1 MHNLKTIQ
9 VKQAQPKQNP
19 WKLADGGSLYLLINP
34 NGSKYWRYDYRYGG
48 KKKTMAI
55 GVYPEVCLKKAR
67 EKHLEARNKINDG
80 IDPNEQKRIEKL
92 TCHINT
98 ANSFESIALEWF
110 NTKVADKSEGH
121 RKRTLRALQRD
132 LFPTMG
138 KSPIINISS
147 PELLAALQRIEKRG
161 AIETARRAKQ
171 TAGQI
176 FRYAIATGRAERD
189 PSRDLDGALKNPV
202 KSHRAAITNPEEV
215 GRLLIAID
223 GYHGTE
229 AVRAALQ
236 LSPLLF
242 QRPGEIR
249 RMEWSEINWDQNR
262 WEIPAAKMK
271 MRQPHIVPLSK
282 QSKSILCQLYK
293 HTGNTKYA
301 FPSPKG
307 ASRCLSENAVRTA
320 IRTMGYDN
328 ETMTPHG
335 FRAMARTIL
344 DEVLGYRIDW
354 IEHQLAHA
362 VKDST
367 GRAYN
372 RTTHL
377 EGRIIMMQG
386 WADYLDTLKT

>member
-202 KSHRAAITNPEEV
+202 K
-215 GRLLIAID
+215 
-223 GYHGTE
+223 
-229 AVRAALQ
+229 
-236 LSPLLF
+236 
-242 QRPGEIR
+242 
-249 RMEWSEINWDQNR
+249 
-262 WEIPAAKMK
+262 
-271 MRQPHIVPLSK
+271 
-282 QSKSILCQLYK
+282 
-293 HTGNTKYA
+293 
-301 FPSPKG
+301 
-307 ASRCLSENAVRTA
+307 
-320 IRTMGYDN
+320 
-328 ETMTPHG
+328 
-335 FRAMARTIL
+335 
-344 DEVLGYRIDW
+344 
-354 IEHQLAHA
+354 
-362 VKDST
+362 
-367 GRAYN
+367 
-372 RTTHL
+372 
-377 EGRIIMMQG
+377 
-386 WADYLDTLKT
+386 